1 MTSRSQNPESLIE
14 APSFRPYGSRET
26 QKAWRTS
33 GKAGKQCNERSDDL
47 GLFNLKGRDQRNDL
61 IITQCKKKKKSQ
73 KQNKQKT
80 TNNHFFSPSETDN
93 KVFFTV
99 LPMPVFLF

>member
-26 QKAWRTS
+26 QKAWRAS
-33 GKAGKQCNERSDDL
+33 GKAGKQCNDRSEDL

-61 IITQCKKKKKSQ
+61 IISAKKKKKP
-73 KQNKQKT
+73 KT
-80 TNNHFFSPSETDN
+80 EQTKNNQQS
-93 KVFFTV
+93 
-99 LPMPVFLF
+99 FLLS

>member
-1 MTSRSQNPESLIE
+1 MTSRSQNPESLTE

-61 IITQCKKKKKSQ
+61 IITQCKKKKK
-73 KQNKQKT
+73 KPKT
-80 TNNHFFSPSETDN
+80 EQTKNNQQSFFLS
-93 KVFFTV
+93 
-99 LPMPVFLF
+99 

>member
-26 QKAWRTS
+26 QKAWRAS
-33 GKAGKQCNERSDDL
+33 GKAGKQCNDRSEDL

-61 IITQCKKKKKSQ
+61 IITQCKKKKK
-73 KQNKQKT
+73 KPKT
-80 TNNHFFSPSETDN
+80 EQTKNNQQS
-93 KVFFTV
+93 
-99 LPMPVFLF
+99 FLLS

>member
-26 QKAWRTS
+26 QKAWRAS
-33 GKAGKQCNERSDDL
+33 GKAGKQCNDRSEDL

-61 IITQCKKKKKSQ
+61 IITQCKKKKKP
-73 KQNKQKT
+73 KT
-80 TNNHFFSPSETDN
+80 EQTKNNQQS
-93 KVFFTV
+93 
-99 LPMPVFLF
+99 FLLS